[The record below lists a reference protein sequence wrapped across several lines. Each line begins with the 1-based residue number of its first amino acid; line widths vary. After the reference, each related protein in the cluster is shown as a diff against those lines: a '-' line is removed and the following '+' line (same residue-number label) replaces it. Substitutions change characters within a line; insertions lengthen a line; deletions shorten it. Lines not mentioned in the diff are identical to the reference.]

1 MPERTCIGCRRRL
14 SAGDLVRIAWSA
26 SDGCILIG
34 AGHPGRGA
42 WLCPTADC
50 AAAAKQ
56 GRAFG
61 RSLRADIPHEAIE
74 ALLSDGLGGSI
85 RPPES
90 GGKSGVVPS
99 SCG

>member
-1 MPERTCIGCRRRL
+1 VPERTCIGCRRRL
-14 SAGDLVRIAWSA
+14 SAGDLVRIVWSA

-50 AAAAKQ
+50 VDAAKQ

-61 RSLRADIPHEAIE
+61 RALRADIPHETIE

-85 RPPES
+85 RPPEP
-90 GGKSGVVPS
+90 GGKLGVVLS

>member
-42 WLCPTADC
+42 WLCPTANCVD
-50 AAAAKQ
+50 AANKR
-56 GRAFG
+56 RAFG
-61 RSLRADIPHEAIE
+61 RALRADVSHEAIE
-74 ALLSDGLGGSI
+74 AFLSDGLGGSI
-85 RPPES
+85 RSQES
-90 GGKSGVVPS
+90 GGRSGVGPL